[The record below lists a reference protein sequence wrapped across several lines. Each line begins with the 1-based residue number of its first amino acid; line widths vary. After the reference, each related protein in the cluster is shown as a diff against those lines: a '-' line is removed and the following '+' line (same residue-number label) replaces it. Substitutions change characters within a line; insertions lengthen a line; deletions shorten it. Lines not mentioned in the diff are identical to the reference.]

1 MTIGRALA
9 APSAAW
15 WLARVVARGVV
26 VDLVRRVK
34 VLRGGLEGRV
44 HQAVGVLVLD
54 VNLHSRFGTPKIVIW
69 AHEIFSL
76 L

>member
-1 MTIGRALA
+1 MRPGPSSTIRG
-9 APSAAW
+9 
-15 WLARVVARGVV
+15 VVAHVV
-26 VDLVRRVK
+26 VDLVRRVE

-44 HQAVGVLVLD
+44 HQAVGELVLD
-54 VNLHSRFGTPKIVIW
+54 VDLHSRFGTPKIVIW